1 MNRILVW
8 DAPTRIGHW
17 LMAGSFALAYAT
29 GDSEAWRNVHV
40 VSGYVFTALIAFR
53 IVWGIIGTRY
63 ARFGSFVKSPAAA
76 AKYVMTVLTRSRQHW
91 IGHNPAGGYAILAL
105 LVLGLLTVV
114 SGTLNYA
121 EVGGELFEEIH
132 EAFANASLVVV
143 GVHVLGVAVSSLAH
157 RENLPA
163 AMLSGYKQG
172 RPSEA
177 ISSAHWLAAGLM
189 LAWVWLAVVWLRQ
202 ALG

>member
-29 GDSEAWRNVHV
+29 GDSEAWRDVHV
-40 VSGYVFTALIAFR
+40 VSGYVFAALIVFR
-53 IVWGIIGTRY
+53 LVWGIIGTRY
-63 ARFGSFVKSPAAA
+63 ARFVSFVKSPAAA
-76 AKYVMTVLTRSRQHW
+76 ARYVMTVLTAKRQHW

-114 SGTLNYA
+114 SGILEYA

-132 EAFANASLVVV
+132 EAFANASLLVV